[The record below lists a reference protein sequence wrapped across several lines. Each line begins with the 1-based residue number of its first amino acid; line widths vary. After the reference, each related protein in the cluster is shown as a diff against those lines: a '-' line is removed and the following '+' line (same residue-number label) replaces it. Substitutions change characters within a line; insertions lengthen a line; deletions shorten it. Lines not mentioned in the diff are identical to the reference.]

1 MPGILNQTLYTSNF
15 GVLTTEDLR
24 ENLLSRNLPP
34 PTNRTLVEGGL
45 TSKLD
50 DIGRV
55 INVPIGGTQNENTV
69 VSYNEEGNIITEGE
83 TFRDTQNVNNNR
95 YIPQLDEYNEYG
107 VNIPSEPYP
116 DSGNKERMPYPTDSN
131 IENFSLLSSGDDSYV
146 SFPFNVIDK
155 ISTLT
160 YENETS
166 LGMIGAGSLET
177 SVINKVAQIQNKM
190 SSDLVKYS
198 ITYFQPPEDEA
209 NEFENRMR
217 GESVGQQTLPIES
230 VGWQEY
236 NTRLKNNKLGNQTN
250 NNQTNPVITTEQRN
264 NTLIS
269 NTGINQTTFLFN
281 ALGLNVYV
289 PNYSDRR
296 LSSTSDAGTNS
307 RYYIGSE
314 RSTNRGSKIMTTF
327 TSDEFNGADGI
338 NSEQVGQT
346 TVDENYYWEYKD
358 NNNFNNKTILSE
370 TQQLV
375 NNFPDDVFIDQTK
388 KFFKDR
394 VKGRLISRG
403 NAISSESFESAI
415 KNGKFCRVWTPTD
428 TYKYQNAIRKSGLFS
443 SDSKTKPGF
452 SVTSDNASLSVLQSN
467 GFVKT
472 HPTEIDRT
480 TSFKKYMLSIENLA
494 WADNIAD
501 LTLDEIGPGDPLS
514 RNKGRIMWFPP
525 YDLGFDENMSANW
538 TKTDFIGRGEPVYTY
553 NNATRSGQ
561 LKFKVLVDHPKVI
574 NAYRGRRT
582 NEIERFFAGCI
593 SPEEFLGLLDNSQG
607 VSSNTKKE
615 IEKKLNL
622 QQQQSTTSNYSA
634 SEKYTLLF
642 PKDVSSGVTID
653 SSSITNFLNVQ
664 KNSDKTVKIIIN
676 GYASKDETNAKT
688 LATERS
694 TDIKSQVES
703 VVNSISNIN
712 SSTVIKSQVI
722 DINGDSNSRRVD
734 IKISYDAV
742 NDSTA
747 QHQKTNVDSNLVTL
761 PLDSQIIDNLRIDE
775 TRYFDFIGEEYPEYF
790 ETISEKIKY
799 FHPGFHSTTPEGL
812 NTRLTFLQQC
822 LRQGPSIYDKKDSN
836 GIKPQNLA
844 FGKPPVCILRIG
856 DFINTKITINSLSIT
871 YATGNSPQW
880 DLNPEGIGVQP
891 MMADVTLSIDILGGQ
906 SLQGP
911 ISRLQNSLSFNYYAN
926 TEMYERRSDKL
937 EIDAFIGA
945 RIVNGRSSLFN
956 ELLPGVAN
964 VAQKISLLG
973 DSPKNSLKQGVPVN
987 QSSQNNTPSEPAI
1000 PTDTVIININ
1010 SNQQNVIIETL
1021 VNGIL
1026 KPLDTPIRV
1035 IITDNKTNIVHIDEA
1050 YTSATNIISLSSNS
1064 TLAVAFSQSQEIV
1077 LKQNQITDLQLEY
1090 DSLPNTTAYNLN
1102 RKSQITNEIQ
1112 TLNNQIIDLENQI
1125 MSVNV
1130 NVIYELVGA
1139 ELNRSQTFTISDNKL
1154 I

>member
-1 MPGILNQTLYTSNF
+1 MAGILNQTLYTSNF

-24 ENLLSRNLPP
+24 NDLLSRNLPP
-34 PTNRTLVEGGL
+34 PTNRTLTEGGL

-55 INVPIGGTQNENTV
+55 INVPIGGSQNENTV

-95 YIPQLDEYNEYG
+95 YIPQSDDYNEYG
-107 VNIPSEPYP
+107 VIIPSEPYP
-116 DSGNKERMPYPTDSN
+116 DSGNKERRPYPTDSTIN
-131 IENFSLLSSGDDSYV
+131 KFSLLSSGDDSYV
-146 SFPFNVIDK
+146 SFPFDVIDK
-155 ISTLT
+155 ISSLT
-160 YENETS
+160 FDNETP
-166 LGMIGAGSLET
+166 LGIIGANIMET
-177 SVINKVAQIQNKM
+177 NVIGKVSQIQKKLT
-190 SSDLVKYS
+190 SDLINFA
-198 ITYFQPPEDEA
+198 ITYFQPPEEEPSD
-209 NEFENRMR
+209 FEDRMR
-217 GESVGQQTLPIES
+217 GQLSSQNGLPNEA

-236 NTRLKNNKLGNQTN
+236 NTRLKTNKLGKSSN
-250 NNQTNPVITTEQRN
+250 NSQSNPIITTEQRN

-281 ALGLNVYV
+281 ALGLNLYV
-289 PNYSDRR
+289 PDYSDRR

-314 RSTNRGSKIMTTF
+314 RTTNRGSKIMTTF

-338 NSEQVGQT
+338 NSAQVGQT
-346 TVDENYYWEYKD
+346 TVDENYYWEFND

-370 TQQLV
+370 TQDLV
-375 NNFPDDVFIDQTK
+375 NNFSEDVFIDQTK

-403 NAISSESFESAI
+403 SAISSESFESAI
-415 KNGKFCRVWTPTD
+415 KNGKFCRVWTPKD
-428 TYKYQNAIRKSGLFS
+428 PYKYQNAIRKSGLFS

-467 GFVKT
+467 GFPKT
-472 HPTEIDRT
+472 HSTEIDRT
-480 TSFKKYMLSIENLA
+480 TSFKKYMLSLENLA
-494 WADNIAD
+494 WSDNLAD
-501 LTLDEIGPGDPLS
+501 LSLDEIGPGDPLS

-525 YDLGFDENMSANW
+525 YDLGFDESMSANW

-553 NNATRSGQ
+553 NNSTRTGQ

-593 SPEEFLGLLDNSQG
+593 SPEEFLSLLDNSQG
-607 VSSNTKKE
+607 VSINTKKE

-622 QQQQSTTSNYSA
+622 QQQQSTASNYNA

-642 PKDVSSGVTID
+642 QKDSDSGVSID
-653 SSSITNFLNVQ
+653 SLSITNFLNQQ
-664 KNSDKTVKIIIN
+664 KTSDKTVKIIIN
-676 GYASKDETNAKT
+676 GYASKDETNANT
-688 LATERS
+688 LATNRAN
-694 TDIKSQVES
+694 DIKTQVES
-703 VVNSISNIN
+703 VVNSISNVK
-712 SSTVIKSQVI
+712 SSTVVKSQVI
-722 DINGDSNSRRVD
+722 DISGDENSRRVD
-734 IKISYDAV
+734 INISYDAV
-742 NDSTA
+742 NDNTA
-747 QHQKTNVDSNLVTL
+747 QHKKTNMDSNLVSL

-822 LRQGPSIYDKKDSN
+822 VRQGPSIYDKSDSN

-844 FGKPPVCILRIG
+844 FGRPPVCILRIG
-856 DFINTKITINSLSIT
+856 DYINTKVCINSINIT
-871 YATGNSPQW
+871 YQSGNAPQW

-891 MMADVTLSIDILGGQ
+891 MMADVTLSLDIIGGQ

-911 ISRLQNSLSFNYYAN
+911 ISRLQNALSFNYYAN
-926 TEMYERRSDKL
+926 TEMYERRSDRL
-937 EIDAFIGA
+937 EVDAFIGA
-945 RIVNGRSSLFN
+945 RIVNGRNSLFS

-964 VAQKISLLG
+964 IAQKISLIG
-973 DSPKNSLKQGVPVN
+973 DSPNNTLKQEVPLN
-987 QSSQNNTPSEPAI
+987 QSSENNDSSQPPI
-1000 PTDTVIININ
+1000 PVDIITININ
-1010 SNQQNVIIETL
+1010 CNNQNIIVETL
-1021 VNGIL
+1021 VNGLL
-1026 KPLDTPIRV
+1026 KPLDTPFNV
-1035 IITDNKTNIVHIDEA
+1035 TITDNITSFVHKDEPFVGESVTINLNDVSFFNAAFSKSKTIKDNQDEISILQ
-1050 YTSATNIISLSSNS
+1050 TEFDSLSNNS
-1064 TLAVAFSQSQEIV
+1064 
-1077 LKQNQITDLQLEY
+1077 
-1090 DSLPNTTAYNLN
+1090 AYNIN
-1102 RKSQITNEIQ
+1102 RKGEIQNEISELIEEITEIQ
-1112 TLNNQIIDLENQI
+1112 ETIPN
-1125 MSVNV
+1125 VNV
-1130 NVIYELVGA
+1130 NVKYELEGQD
-1139 ELNRSQTFTISDNKL
+1139 LFRNQTFTISNNEL

>member
-15 GVLTTEDLR
+15 GILTTSQLRDDL
-24 ENLLSRNLPP
+24 LARNLPP

-50 DIGRV
+50 DIGNI

-69 VSYNEEGNIITEGE
+69 VSYNEDENIITQGE

-95 YIPQLDEYNEYG
+95 YIPQSDEYNEYG

-116 DSGNKERMPYPTDSN
+116 DSGNKVRIPYPTDSTIN
-131 IENFSLLSSGDDSYV
+131 KFSLLSSGDDSYV
-146 SFPFNVIDK
+146 SFPFDVIDK

-160 YENETS
+160 FNNETS
-166 LGMIGAGSLET
+166 LGMIGASEMET
-177 SVINKVAQIQNKM
+177 NVINKVAQIQNKV
-190 SSDLVKYS
+190 SSDLIKYA
-198 ITYFQPPEDEA
+198 ITYFQPADEETSDFED
-209 NEFENRMR
+209 RMR
-217 GESVGQQTLPIES
+217 GVLSSQNGLPTEA

-236 NTRLKNNKLGNQTN
+236 NTQLKSNKLGNQRN
-250 NNQTNPVITTEQRN
+250 DSQSSPIITTEQRN

-281 ALGLNVYV
+281 ALGLNVYS

-314 RSTNRGSKIMTTF
+314 RTTNRGSKIMTTF

-346 TVDENYYWEYKD
+346 TVDGDYYWEYND
-358 NNNFNNKTILSE
+358 NNNFNNKTLLSE

-388 KFFKDR
+388 KFFKDK

-415 KNGKFCRVWTPTD
+415 KNGKFCRVWTPKD
-428 TYKYQNAIRKSGLFS
+428 PYKYQNAIRKSGLFS

-452 SVTSDNASLSVLQSN
+452 SVSSDNASLSVLGSN
-467 GFVKT
+467 GMVKSY
-472 HPTEIDRT
+472 PTEIDRT
-480 TSFKKYMLSIENLA
+480 TSFKKYMLSLENLA
-494 WADNIAD
+494 WSDNLAD

-514 RNKGRIMWFPP
+514 KNKGRIMWFPP
-525 YDLGFDENMSANW
+525 YDLGFDESMSANW

-553 NNATRSGQ
+553 NNSTRTGQ

-593 SPEEFLGLLDNSQG
+593 SPEEFLSILDNSQG
-607 VSSNTKKE
+607 VSSSTKQE

-622 QQQQSTTSNYSA
+622 QQQQSTASNYSA

-642 PKDVSSGVTID
+642 QKDSDSGVSID
-653 SSSITNFLNVQ
+653 SGGISSFLNEQ
-664 KNSDKTVKIIIN
+664 KTSEKTVKIVIN
-676 GYASKDETNAKT
+676 GYASKDETNAET
-688 LATERS
+688 LATNRAN
-694 TDIKSQVES
+694 DIKTQVES

-712 SSTVIKSQVI
+712 SSTIVKSQVI
-722 DINGDSNSRRVD
+722 DISGDENSRRVD

-747 QHQKTNVDSNLVTL
+747 KHKSTNMDSNLVTL

-775 TRYFDFIGEEYPEYF
+775 TRYFDFVGEEYPEYF

-822 LRQGPSIYDKKDSN
+822 MRQGPSIYDKSDSN

-856 DFINTKITINSLSIT
+856 DFINTKICINSLNIT

-891 MMADVTLSIDILGGQ
+891 MMADVTLSIDIIGGQ

-911 ISRLQNSLSFNYYAN
+911 ISRLQNALSFNYYAN
-926 TEMYERRSDKL
+926 TEMYERRSDRL
-937 EIDAFIGA
+937 EVDAFIGA
-945 RIVNGRSSLFN
+945 RIVNGRSSLFS

-964 VAQKISLLG
+964 IAQKISLLG
-973 DSPKNSLKQGVPVN
+973 DSPKNTLKQEVPIS
-987 QSSQNNTPSEPAI
+987 QSSENNNTSQPAI
-1000 PTDTVIININ
+1000 PTDNLIININ
-1010 SNQQNVIIETL
+1010 PSGQNIIIETL
-1021 VNGIL
+1021 VNGVL
-1026 KPLDTPIRV
+1026 KPLVNPINV
-1035 IITDNKTNIVHIDEA
+1035 IITDNKTNIVHIDEP
-1050 YTSATNIISLSSNS
+1050 YVGESTVINLNTISTFSA
-1064 TLAVAFSQSQEIV
+1064 AFSQSNAITQ
-1077 LKQNQITDLQLEY
+1077 LQNEKADLQSEY
-1090 DSLPNTTAYNLN
+1090 DSLSNNTAYNLN
-1102 RKSQITNEIQ
+1102 RKSEIQ
-1112 TLNNQIIDLENQI
+1112 NSISTINLSITALQEQI
-1125 MSVNV
+1125 MNV
-1130 NVIYELVGA
+1130 NVTVKYDVEG
-1139 ELNRSQTFTISDNKL
+1139 QTLTRNQSFTIQNNEL
-1154 I
+1154 L